1 MTTDFVMRPIY
12 DTLLRGTTETPIGIY
27 HLPLITAE
35 QLCRLH
41 YRPGSINAVKA
52 RLKTLVDEGYLQADA
67 IPSKRLRSPYYYTL
81 GTKGM
86 KYLEDL
92 GLERHPAW
100 RAGKE
105 VEKGAL
111 FVEHT
116 LELNDVLISAALLH
130 RADARYHLHSFLHER
145 ALRRQ
150 PYKATWRQA
159 GQSQTFTIIPDA
171 FLDLRLRLP
180 TGRYRRWP
188 LLLEHDRG
196 TEGQQHF
203 KQRIRAYIT
212 LFKSEMYCDL
222 FGVQTLSVVFTT
234 FLGAERVEEMR
245 VWTRQELEA
254 TNESVEIGTLFF
266 FSALPR
272 PISPAELWLGQVWR
286 LTYDEYSDLQ
296 SLFGESVS
304 QRMTILDAVANATA

>member
-1 MTTDFVMRPIY
+1 MRPIY
-12 DTLLRGTTETPIGIY
+12 DTLLRGTTETPIGVY
-27 HLPLITAE
+27 HLHLVTAE

-41 YRPGSINAVKA
+41 YSPGSLNAVKA

-81 GTKGM
+81 GAKGM

-92 GLERHPAW
+92 GLERHVAW

-105 VEKGAL
+105 VDKGTL

-130 RADARYHLHSFLHER
+130 RTDARFHLHGFLHER
-145 ALRRQ
+145 WLRRQ
-150 PYKATWRQA
+150 PYKATWRQG

-180 TGRYRRWP
+180 TDRYRRWP

-212 LFKSEMYCDL
+212 LCKSEAYRKL
-222 FGVQTLSVVFTT
+222 FGVHVLSVVFTT
-234 FLGAERVEEMR
+234 FLGVERVEEMR
-245 VWTRQELEA
+245 AWTRQELEA
-254 TNESVEIGTLFF
+254 TNEPMELGTLFF

-272 PISPAELWLGQVWR
+272 PINPMETWLGPMWR
-286 LTYDEYSDLQ
+286 LPYDAYPEPQPLI
-296 SLFGESVS
+296 GEMAS
-304 QRMTILDAVANATA
+304 

>member
-12 DTLLRGTTETPIGIY
+12 DTLLRGTPETPIGVY
-27 HLPLITAE
+27 HLHLVTAE

-41 YRPGSINAVKA
+41 YSPGSLNAVKA
-52 RLKTLVDEGYLQADA
+52 RLKTLVDEDYLQADR

-81 GTKGM
+81 GSKGM
-86 KYLEDL
+86 KHLEEL
-92 GLERHPAW
+92 GVERHPAW
-100 RAGKE
+100 RASKE
-105 VEKGAL
+105 NDKGAL

-116 LELNDVLISAALLH
+116 LELNDVLISAALFH
-130 RADARYHLHSFLHER
+130 RADSRYHLHGFLHER
-145 ALRRQ
+145 TLRRQ
-150 PYKATWRQA
+150 PYKATWRQ
-159 GQSQTFTIIPDA
+159 GGRSQNFTIIPDA

-212 LFKSEMYCDL
+212 LFKSEAYREL
-222 FGVQTLSVVFTT
+222 FGVQVISVVFTT
-234 FLGAERVEEMR
+234 FLGVERVEEMR

-266 FSALPR
+266 FGALPR
-272 PISPAELWLGQVWR
+272 LIAPEQVWLGSVWH
-286 LTYDEYSDLQ
+286 LPYNEYPEPQPLV
-296 SLFGESVS
+296 GELAS
-304 QRMTILDAVANATA
+304 

>member
-1 MTTDFVMRPIY
+1 MTADFVMRPIY
-12 DTLLRGTTETPIGIY
+12 DTLLRGTAQIPIGVY
-27 HLPLITAE
+27 HLHLVNAE

-41 YRPGSINAVKA
+41 YSPGSINAVKA

-86 KYLEDL
+86 RYLEEL

-100 RAGKE
+100 RSSKE

-116 LELNDVLISAALLH
+116 LELNDVLVSAALLH
-130 RADARYHLHSFLHER
+130 RADARFHLHGFLHER

-150 PYKATWRQA
+150 PYKTTWRQG
-159 GQSQTFTIIPDA
+159 GQSQSFTIIPDA

-180 TGRYRRWP
+180 SGRYRRWP

-212 LFKSEMYCDL
+212 LLKSEAYREL
-222 FGVQTLSVVFTT
+222 FSVQVISVVFTT
-234 FLGAERVEEMR
+234 FLGDERVEEMR
-245 VWTRQELEA
+245 MWTRQELEA

-266 FSALPR
+266 FSTLPR
-272 PISPAELWLGQVWR
+272 PISSAETWLGPVWY
-286 LTYDEYSDLQ
+286 LSYDEWAKPQRL
-296 SLFGESVS
+296 LGELAS
-304 QRMTILDAVANATA
+304 

>member
-1 MTTDFVMRPIY
+1 MTADFVIRPIY
-12 DTLLRGTTETPIGIY
+12 ETLLRGTTETPIGVY
-27 HLPLITAE
+27 HLHVVTAE

-41 YRPGSINAVKA
+41 YSAGSINAVKA
-52 RLKTLVDEGYLQADA
+52 RLKTLVNEGYLHADA

-81 GTKGM
+81 GSKGM
-86 KYLEDL
+86 KYLAES

-116 LELNDVLISAALLH
+116 LELNDVVISAALLH
-130 RADARYHLHSFLHER
+130 RSDQRFHLHGFLHER
-145 ALRRQ
+145 TLRRQ
-150 PYKATWRQA
+150 PYKATWRHG

-171 FLDLRLRLP
+171 LLDLRLRLP

-203 KQRIRAYIT
+203 KQRIRAYIM
-212 LFKSEMYCDL
+212 LFKSEAYREL
-222 FGVQTLSVVFTT
+222 FGVQVLSVVFTT

-254 TNESVEIGTLFF
+254 NNASVEIGTLFF

-272 PISPAELWLGQVWR
+272 PIVPAKIWLEPVWR
-286 LTYDEYSDLQ
+286 LPYDEYPDLQ
-296 SLFGESVS
+296 SLIGELAS
-304 QRMTILDAVANATA
+304 